1 MENVSKVA
9 SFTLTGLMEINNYK
23 YVYFAITLV
32 GYLLIICFNC
42 ILISIIYL
50 NKSLH
55 EPMYIFLCALL
66 VNALYGTSAFYPK
79 LLTDL
84 LSDVHLISYTGCL
97 LQIFVLFT
105 YAASEFTILTV
116 MAYDRYVSICK
127 PLHYHSI
134 MTPSSVKIMLFLA
147 WLFPVCLIGVI
158 VILTSRLTLCGT
170 KLEKCYCDNWSVVKL
185 SCVDTTVNNAV
196 GFLVLIIVV
205 FPPLGFIV
213 YSYIQILKIC
223 LRSSKEYRI
232 KALNTCMP
240 HLLTVVNYSIN
251 VLFEIIISRLHTGVP
266 QIIRI
271 LMSVEY
277 LVIPPLCNPIIY
289 GLKLQEIRK
298 RVKQMLFIRKV
309 SPAVEIPKT

>member
-84 LSDVHLISYTGCL
+84 LFDVHLISYAGCL

-170 KLEKCYCDNWSVVKL
+170 KLEKFYCDNWSVVKL

-213 YSYIQILKIC
+213 YSYIQILKIQ
-223 LRSSKEYRI
+223 L
-232 KALNTCMP
+232 
-240 HLLTVVNYSIN
+240 
-251 VLFEIIISRLHTGVP
+251 
-266 QIIRI
+266 
-271 LMSVEY
+271 
-277 LVIPPLCNPIIY
+277 
-289 GLKLQEIRK
+289 
-298 RVKQMLFIRKV
+298 
-309 SPAVEIPKT
+309 